1 MKTKN
6 NVQKAV
12 TKTFAVVI
20 SLVLI
25 SITVNAQDFWRSVLR
40 NSSFSTIA
48 SAMVDHYPNVNNN
61 EADVI
66 VTRSFT
72 GFESETENP
81 LELESWMTD
90 ESNFSKSF
98 NFETETESP
107 LQLENWMTNENTF
120 NTKNFSEEVEKEEPL
135 VLEDWMLVNFF
146 DNLVEKEEPLELE
159 SWMIAF
165 DNPVR

>member
-25 SITVNAQDFWRSVLR
+25 SITVNAQDFWRSVLK
-40 NSSFSTIA
+40 NSSFNAIA
-48 SAMVDHYPNVNNN
+48 SAMVDHYPNVNND
-61 EADVI
+61 EADVA
-66 VTRSFT
+66 VTGSVT
-72 GFESETENP
+72 KFESETENP

-90 ESNFSKSF
+90 DSNFSTSF
-98 NFETETESP
+98 NFKTETESP
-107 LQLENWMTNENTF
+107 LQLEDWMTNENTF
-120 NTKNFSEEVEKEEPL
+120 TTKIFSEEVEKEEPL
-135 VLEDWMLVNFF
+135 VLEDWMLVDFLN
-146 DNLVEKEEPLELE
+146 NIVEKEQPLELE